1 MTKKLDTK
9 KSQAIV
15 LGLVT
20 GLLVIY
26 FYLSVYKEKDADGL
40 LIATMS
46 IAVLSALF
54 GKVAYY
60 LALVWMKFGLL
71 LGKINGAILL
81 TLVYILVVTPIA
93 WLKKLFGANPNFKA
107 STESSS
113 AFDKR
118 NKTFS
123 KEDIQLPW

>member
-1 MTKKLDTK
+1 
-9 KSQAIV
+9 
-15 LGLVT
+15 
-20 GLLVIY
+20 
-26 FYLSVYKEKDADGL
+26 
-40 LIATMS
+40 MS